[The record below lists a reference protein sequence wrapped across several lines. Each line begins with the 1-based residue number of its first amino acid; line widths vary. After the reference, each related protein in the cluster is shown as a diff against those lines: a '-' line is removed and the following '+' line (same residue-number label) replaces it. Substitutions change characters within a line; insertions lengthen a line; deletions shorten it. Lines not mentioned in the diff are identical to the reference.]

1 MWPFLE
7 KEGFCKSKDLKV
19 RSSRIKAKSNP
30 NKCPQERKERQFVRL
45 EAEAGMRDSK
55 TRKDTVFQEPPEARK
70 EVWKGISCLVSRR
83 KQVYP
88 ATA

>member
-1 MWPFLE
+1 MAHPGERGL
-7 KEGFCKSKDLKV
+7 CKSKDLKV

-30 NKCPQERKERQFVRL
+30 NKCLPQSKERQFVKL

-55 TRKDTVFQEPPEARK
+55 TRKGTVFQEPPEARK

-83 KQVYP
+83 KHAYP
-88 ATA
+88 ATV